1 MTIVHLCNWFCY
13 TPEYPY
19 LQLVLA
25 AFKKMALTLPWVIVP
40 SMIADI
46 CSQDELDNNIRREA
60 TFAAVFGL
68 CIKIAA
74 TLAVALSGYLVNV
87 CGIVDA
93 AAIQNPDSILYIRIL
108 FATVPAAFI
117 LFGGC
122 FLINYSLDDKKAS
135 EVQVALKEQR
145 MQKAD
150 QAS

>member
-1 MTIVHLCNWFCY
+1 
-13 TPEYPY
+13 
-19 LQLVLA
+19 
-25 AFKKMALTLPWVIVP
+25 MALTLPWVIVP